1 MITQKA
7 TILCLYD
14 ILKKYTDE
22 NHILSAEKI
31 REKLK
36 AIYDVD
42 MERRAIYRNI
52 EALRSLGVDI
62 EGYQENREGYCFLN
76 CQK

>member
-14 ILKKYTDE
+14 VLKKYTDE

-31 REKLK
+31 RE
-36 AIYDVD
+36 
-42 MERRAIYRNI
+42 N
-52 EALRSLGVDI
+52 
-62 EGYQENREGYCFLN
+62 
-76 CQK
+76 

>member
-1 MITQKA
+1 MIAQKA

-31 REKLK
+31 EK
-36 AIYDVD
+36 
-42 MERRAIYRNI
+42 N
-52 EALRSLGVDI
+52 
-62 EGYQENREGYCFLN
+62 
-76 CQK
+76 